1 MKPGNTPDSQIRENG
16 KERLAVPSF
25 FSESEEGNTSDS
37 EKREGI
43 PTLKGR
49 LNPPPSRVGKG
60 VNASPSHTPPGRGHN
75 PASDSEKKKDAI
87 EFFWQGV
94 PPRSTAQTRRH
105 TRAGQTYRTPGNRR
119 SVATLRAVCE
129 KYAPRIAFAG
139 PVSLEAAMT
148 FQSRRSAVL
157 PRTSRPDADNLA
169 KDLLDALQAT
179 GYFKDDSQVAC
190 LIMRKFDGPIPGIFV
205 RVSNLP

>member
-1 MKPGNTPDSQIRENG
+1 MVARNNNQS
-16 KERLAVPSF
+16 LAVDCQNRQSGQPT
-25 FSESEEGNTSDS
+25 TSDLQN
-37 EKREGI
+37 RQPI

-75 PASDSEKKKDAI
+75 PASDSEKKKDVI
-87 EFFWQGV
+87 EFFWQGI

-119 SVATLRAVCE
+119 AVATLRAVCE
-129 KYAPRIAFAG
+129 PHAPRIAFAG

-148 FQSRRSAVL
+148 FPSRRSAVL
-157 PRTSRPDADNLA
+157 PRTRRPDADNLA

-179 GYFKDDSQVAC
+179 GFFKDDSQVAC
-190 LIMRKFDGPIPGIFV
+190 LIMRKFNGPIPGIFV

>member
-1 MKPGNTPDSQIRENG
+1 MKPGNTPDSRIRENG
-16 KERLAVPSF
+16 KETLAIPSHF
-25 FSESEEGNTSDS
+25 LESGERTTSDS
-37 EKREGI
+37 ENREGI

-105 TRAGQTYRTPGNRR
+105 TRSGQTYRTPANRR
-119 SVATLRAVCE
+119 AVATLRAVCE
-129 KYAPRIAFAG
+129 PHAPAIPFNG
-139 PVSLEAAMT
+139 PVALEAALT
-148 FQSRRSAVL
+148 FPGRSQRVQ

-179 GYFKDDSQVAC
+179 GFFKNDSQAAC
-190 LIMRKFDGPIPGIFV
+190 LIIRKFDGPIPGIFV

>member
-1 MKPGNTPDSQIRENG
+1 MFAKNRDQT
-16 KERLAVPSF
+16 LAVDCQNQQSGQPIA
-25 FSESEEGNTSDS
+25 SDLQN
-37 EKREGI
+37 RQPI

-75 PASDSEKKKDAI
+75 PASVSEKKKAPI

-105 TRAGQTYRTPGNRR
+105 TRAGQTYRTPANRR
-119 SVATLRAVCE
+119 AVATLRAAFE
-129 KYAPRIAFAG
+129 KFTPRIAFKG
-139 PVSLEAAMT
+139 PVALEAAIT
-148 FQSRRSAVL
+148 FPSRSPRVL
-157 PRTSRPDADNLA
+157 PRTCRPDADNLA

-179 GYFKDDSQVAC
+179 GFFLDDSQVAC
-190 LIMRKFDGPIPGIFV
+190 LTVRKFNGPIPGIFV
-205 RVSNLP
+205 KVSSLP